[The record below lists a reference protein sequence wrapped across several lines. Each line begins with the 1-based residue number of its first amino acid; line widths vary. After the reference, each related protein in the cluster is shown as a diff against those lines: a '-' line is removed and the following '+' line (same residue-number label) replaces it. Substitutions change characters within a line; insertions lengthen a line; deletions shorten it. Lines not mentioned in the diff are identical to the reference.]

1 MSVIY
6 NYLVYFQNPKI
17 FCHQLSHPSLYY
29 YKGLF
34 RLPIQEKKKQPKLF
48 NCLILSLLFKPLQW
62 AKSRPSGF

>member
-6 NYLVYFQNPKI
+6 NYLVYFQNSKI

-34 RLPIQEKKKQPKLF
+34 RLPIQSRLKKKAAKIVQLF
-48 NCLILSLLFKPLQW
+48 DPVT
-62 AKSRPSGF
+62 PV